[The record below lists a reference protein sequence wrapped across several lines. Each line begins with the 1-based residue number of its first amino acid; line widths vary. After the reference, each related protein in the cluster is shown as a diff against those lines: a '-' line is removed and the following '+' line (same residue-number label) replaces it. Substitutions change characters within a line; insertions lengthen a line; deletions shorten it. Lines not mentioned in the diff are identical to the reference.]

1 MKGYGARQK
10 DELSKERYL
19 GFFRRGE
26 KCGEVAIILIQ
37 YKTYFTVQDLYR
49 IFRHVLQHFTLL
61 K

>member
-1 MKGYGARQK
+1 MKGYGERQK
-10 DELSKERYL
+10 DELNRERYL

-37 YKTYFTVQDLYR
+37 YRTYFTAQDLYR
-49 IFRHVLQHFTLL
+49 IFRHALRNFTLL